1 VQVRGDDL
9 PVVVLGDLNLS
20 PDSPA
25 FARLLGT
32 SGLRDA
38 LQGPRWRPTWMA
50 GFWPLALRID
60 HVLVNDDLCVE
71 GTAVGGAI
79 GSDHRPVSV
88 RLRLRAPAAATPA
101 GAGAGA

>member
-1 VQVRGDDL
+1 
-9 PVVVLGDLNLS
+9 
-20 PDSPA
+20 
-25 FARLLGT
+25 
-32 SGLRDA
+32 
-38 LQGPRWRPTWMA
+38 
-50 GFWPLALRID
+50 
-60 HVLVNDDLCVE
+60 VNDDLCVE